1 MVIVGTK
8 QNMILSAGGWVNGL
22 ILLFCSS
29 SIYRAIQHHPS
40 SDDCY
45 YDDYDDGVS
54 SSLPPTHTKYVYC
67 QTTADTLYHYNDC
80 LANILQF
87 IQITLLWRYMDVVGT
102 RPHHNH
108 HWWSSALAPPPAT
121 SHRNWNYLHYNHDK
135 WHSQNN
141 SIHGKYWK
149 IF

>member
-87 IQITLLWRYMDVVGT
+87 IQITLLWRYGCRRRRDS
-102 RPHHNH
+102 P
-108 HWWSSALAPPPAT
+108 SSSSSLMIISTSTTT
-121 SHRNWNYLHYNHDK
+121 SH
-135 WHSQNN
+135 QPP
-141 SIHGKYWK
+141 
-149 IF
+149 